1 MLRISHRLAAAS
13 CILLTA
19 FTTTACSHR
28 TRPAPAAPT
37 VATSIAQLG
46 VIQPSVQLAGIVA
59 PYENVAIQTTLTEPT
74 DAVNVQEGDRVTQG
88 EVLAQLDTADLQA
101 MLAADVA
108 AANGN
113 QANTSHTIYQGS
125 LTISQGVNTVR
136 AAQAALT
143 RDQDDLNRYQAL
155 YGNGYVSQQQVADQ
169 AATVRNDAATL
180 ASAQQ
185 AVQANGTLNSAGL
198 QQSSVQQ
205 SKAQEQQALA
215 QAQQERVQI
224 AKATITSPINGVVV
238 NRNLNPGEYP
248 GTRQIF
254 TLQQIDPIYAVLHG
268 SGAQI
273 ANIQTGTRAII
284 SSGDIGTAQYV
295 GSVIGVLN
303 QIAPGSTDFQVKIL
317 LQNPEQKLRPGM
329 AVQGTIALPTI
340 RGVRIPETAFTDDNH
355 NAVLTVADDGT
366 VKTVPV
372 SERANDGTIS
382 IVSGITSG
390 TRIVSDGQSSV
401 GDGEKIV
408 YQGESPAEENATPAP
423 ASSGAPHGR
432 HASQ

>member
-1 MLRISHRLAAAS
+1 
-13 CILLTA
+13 
-19 FTTTACSHR
+19 
-28 TRPAPAAPT
+28 
-37 VATSIAQLG
+37 